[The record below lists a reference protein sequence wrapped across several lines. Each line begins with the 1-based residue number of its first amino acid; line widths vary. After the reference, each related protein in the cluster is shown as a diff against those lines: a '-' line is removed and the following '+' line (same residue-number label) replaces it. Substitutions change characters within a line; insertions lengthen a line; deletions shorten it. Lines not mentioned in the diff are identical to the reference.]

1 MIEKAIKKLDNL
13 QQIDSTEQKV
23 VIQFLS
29 ALQLGEENK

>member
-1 MIEKAIKKLDNL
+1 MIEKAIKKLDDL
-13 QQIDSTEQKV
+13 QQIDTTEQKV